1 MGGQVRVA
9 MHDAHAGEV
18 GVLEAW
24 DSPEYTP
31 LLAPL
36 QARLEADEVVEASL
50 GVVLPQLHDCV
61 GNLAGSGVR
70 EADRLHGPEAEGV
83 FSAPGYGLDRETALE
98 VQVLLEILYGAELG
112 GSQVLYEG
120 IVLLF
125 GHRAVQVCSLTLTVA
140 GGAVDDGVIQGVA
153 VDDGRGRV
161 VEVERLPG
169 KILYLLCQ
177 SVRGQGACRYH
188 GRTLRD
194 IRDLFADHLYIRVGV
209 DRLGNGAWKVL
220 AGDPEGAARRDRV
233 GLGAV

>member
-1 MGGQVRVA
+1 

-36 QARLEADEVVEASL
+36 QAR
-50 GVVLPQLHDCV
+50 
-61 GNLAGSGVR
+61 R

-120 IVLLF
+120 VVLLF
-125 GHRAVQVCSLTLTVA
+125 GHRAVQVCRLTLAVA
-140 GGAVDDGVIQGVA
+140 
-153 VDDGRGRV
+153 
-161 VEVERLPG
+161 
-169 KILYLLCQ
+169 
-177 SVRGQGACRYH
+177 
-188 GRTLRD
+188 
-194 IRDLFADHLYIRVGV
+194 
-209 DRLGNGAWKVL
+209 
-220 AGDPEGAARRDRV
+220 
-233 GLGAV
+233 

>member
-1 MGGQVRVA
+1 
-9 MHDAHAGEV
+9 MHDTHAGEV

-98 VQVLLEILYGAELG
+98 VQVLLEILYGAEFG
-112 GSQVLYEG
+112 GSQVLYESV
-120 IVLLF
+120 VLLF
-125 GHRAVQVCSLTLTVA
+125 GHRAVQVGSLTLAVA
-140 GGAVDDGVIQGVA
+140 GGAVDDGVVQRVA

-169 KILYLLCQ
+169 ELRYLFGQRLG
-177 SVRGQGACRYH
+177 GQGT
-188 GRTLRD
+188 GRDDGRAVGE
-194 IRDLFADHLYIRVGV
+194 IRRFSTHDLDVRVG
-209 DRLGNGAWKVL
+209 
-220 AGDPEGAARRDRV
+220 
-233 GLGAV
+233 